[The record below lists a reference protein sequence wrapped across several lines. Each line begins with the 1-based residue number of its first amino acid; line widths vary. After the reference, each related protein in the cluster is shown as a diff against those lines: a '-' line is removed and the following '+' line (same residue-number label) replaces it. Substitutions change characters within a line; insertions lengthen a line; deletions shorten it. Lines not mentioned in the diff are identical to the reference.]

1 MVKPKAKKWLIGA
14 GLLFAV
20 GMVAAFL
27 TASYLSRKFEPYL
40 RDQAIAYLQKRFN
53 SDVQLAW
60 LKVRLPKASPL
71 RLLLTKGRGAIAR
84 VEGSGIVLRRRESS
98 NYPPLLT
105 IRHFT
110 FDADLGTLWGP
121 RRTVPRVALEG
132 VEIQVPPRGDRPR
145 FGGGSKEPPAPP
157 SDQSEQTGVVIEKV
171 QIQDLTLRLL
181 PKDPAKVPLKFG
193 IHHLNLQSAG
203 TGVPMK
209 YDADFTNPKPPGH
222 IHSVGSFGPW
232 SADEPGDT
240 PMSGDYTFENADL
253 GVFNGIAGIL
263 QSKGS
268 FQGTLDTVNAHG
280 EASVPDFRLKSAG
293 NPVPLSTKF
302 EVQVDGTNG
311 NTILKP
317 VQATLGSTRFITS
330 GGVIKHDEDARRRID
345 LTVSMPDGK
354 LDDLL
359 RLAMKG
365 APFMVGRIHLDTKI
379 SIPPLSSKVRE
390 KLLLDGRFEVTGGKF
405 LQSKIQD
412 QIDGLS
418 RRGQGQPDNQQIDEV
433 VSSMSGNFRLENERL
448 TFRSLTFGVT
458 GAWVNLAGSY
468 LLDGDVLDMHG
479 SLRLK
484 AKVSQTQSGWK
495 RWALKPVD
503 PFFSKNGAGTFLKIQ
518 VVGTSRAPKFG
529 LDKGPKD
536 DKEAAERASAR
547 K

>member
-1 MVKPKAKKWLIGA
+1 MVRLKKRQWLIA
-14 GLLFAV
+14 TGLFFVL
-20 GMVAAFL
+20 GMLAAYIA
-27 TASYLSRKFEPYL
+27 ASRLSRKFEPYL
-40 RDQAIAYLQKRFN
+40 REQAIEYLQKRFN
-53 SDVQLAW
+53 SDVQLAT
-60 LKVRLPKASPL
+60 LKVRLPRSSPI
-71 RLLLTKGRGAIAR
+71 RLVLTKGRGAIAR
-84 VEGSGIVLRRRESS
+84 VEGFGIVLRHRESG

-110 FDADLGTLWGP
+110 FDADLGTIWGS
-121 RRTVPRVALEG
+121 RKTVPRVALDG
-132 VEIQVPPRGDRPR
+132 VEIQVPPRGSRPR
-145 FGGGSKEPPAPP
+145 FGGGNKQAANE
-157 SDQSEQTGVVIEKV
+157 QSAEAGVLIEKV
-171 QIQDLTLRLL
+171 QIQDLTLVLL
-181 PKDPAKVPLKFG
+181 PKDPSKVPLKFG

-203 TGVPMK
+203 NGVPMK
-209 YDADFTNPKPPGH
+209 YDADFTNAKPPGH

-240 PMSGDYTFENADL
+240 PLAGDYTFENADL

-263 QSKGS
+263 NSRGA

-280 EASVPDFRLKSAG
+280 DASVPDFRLKSAG
-293 NPVPLSTKF
+293 NPVPLTTKF

-317 VQATLGSTRFITS
+317 VYATLGSTRFTTS

-345 LTVSMPDGK
+345 LTVSMPDGR
-354 LDDLL
+354 LNDLL

-365 APFMVGRIHLDTKI
+365 APFMEGRIHLDTKI

-390 KLLLDGRFEVTGGKF
+390 KLKLDGRFEVTDGKF
-405 LQSKIQD
+405 LRSTVQD

-418 RRGQGQPDNQQIDEV
+418 RRGQGQPNNQEIDEV
-433 VSSMSGNFRLENERL
+433 VSSMAGNFRLESEQL

-458 GAWVNLAGSY
+458 GAWVNLAGNY
-468 LLDGDVLDMHG
+468 ELDSDVLDMHG

-529 LDKGPKD
+529 LDKGKKD
-536 DKEAAERASAR
+536 QKEMADRAAE
-547 K
+547 KK